1 MKRVKWQV
9 GIDLLLLLSM
19 LAVLVTGYILD
30 FHLVERPGRG
40 IIKQIHIYGGYAAT
54 VLVVLH
60 VIEYLKIFLNKMRIM
75 NR

>member
-40 IIKQIHIYGGYAAT
+40 
-54 VLVVLH
+54 
-60 VIEYLKIFLNKMRIM
+60 R
-75 NR
+75 